1 MTKLT
6 RGLRNKNPGNI
17 DRDGTPWQ
25 GMAKDQSSDPRF
37 IVFDSAPFGIRA
49 MARVLITYQDK
60 HGLATVCK
68 IINRWAPPVENNT
81 EAYVQAVAAAIGVE
95 TNDIIDVHQHAVM
108 LPLVK
113 AIIKHEN
120 GVQPY
125 AESVINYGL
134 SLAGVTPRPNPK
146 PISKSKTVIGSGIAT
161 AGTAVGAVVDQVKD
175 SGVQQAVATIAPAD
189 TALETVQS
197 AQDAVSY
204 TMGLWEWAGI
214 ACAVLAIVGIG
225 LVLYAKWDRH
235 RKGIE

>member
-1 MTKLT
+1 MTKPT
-6 RGLRNKNPGNI
+6 RGIRNHNPGNI

-25 GMAKDQSSDPRF
+25 GMAKDQSGDPRF
-37 IVFDSAPFGIRA
+37 IVFESAPFGIRA

-60 HGLATVCK
+60 HGLTTVRK

-81 EAYVQAVAAAIGVE
+81 EAYVQAVATAIGVE
-95 TNDIIDVHQHAVM
+95 ANDIIDVHQHEVM
-108 LPLVK
+108 HPLVK

-125 AESVINYGL
+125 TESVINYGL

-146 PISKSKTVIGSGIAT
+146 PLRQSKTVIGSGIAT

-175 SGVQQAVATIAPAD
+175 SDVQQAVASIQPAD

-197 AQDAVSY
+197 AQEAVSY

-225 LVLYAKWDRH
+225 LVLYSKWDRR